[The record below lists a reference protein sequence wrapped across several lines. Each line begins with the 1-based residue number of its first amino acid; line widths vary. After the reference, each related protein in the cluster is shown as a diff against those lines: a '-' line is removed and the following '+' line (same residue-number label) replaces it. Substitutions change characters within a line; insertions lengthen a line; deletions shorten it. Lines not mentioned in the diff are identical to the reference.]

1 MSDINILELLRSK
14 KNTTLSIIT
23 THHWTDSYDCTVIQD
38 GKEEDIDI
46 ISKPECLFTELDE
59 LLTRDDVTYQV
70 TILPKLSLVIS
81 TREEEISISSTMLY
95 NSDIFETNSCNVVV
109 NTPSKIL
116 ANIIERE
123 IVPVKIQIQY
133 QNISGRITITATDS
147 NDNTVYSNTPEPMP
161 WFQVQ
166 QSPEPVP
173 FADTKEV
180 KPKGYT
186 NVVVGNEFE
195 LNPEKRQRNLMS
207 EVMKHVENVANND
220 TRDVPSAEKA
230 LSDLHL
236 TTNINVTEKEVEEHR
251 KKIFAEGLKELAKE
265 ARRKEAESAE
275 DDFAV

>member
-1 MSDINILELLRSK
+1 MINILELLRSK
-14 KNTTLSIIT
+14 KNATLSVTT
-23 THHWTDSYDCTVIQD
+23 THRSTSSYNCNYVLNNDES
-38 GKEEDIDI
+38 KLEI
-46 ISKPECLFTELDE
+46 INNPEYLFTELDD
-59 LLTRDDVTYQV
+59 LLTKEDVVYQITV
-70 TILPKLSLVIS
+70 LPKLALVIK
-81 TREEEISISSTMLY
+81 TNTEEISVSSNMLY
-95 NSDIFETNSCNVVV
+95 NSDIFETDTCTIVVK
-109 NTPSKIL
+109 TPSKIL

-123 IVPVKIQIQY
+123 VVPVKIQIQY
-133 QNISGRITITATDS
+133 QNISGRITIAATDS
-147 NDNTVYSNTPEPMP
+147 NDNTVYPNTPEPMP
-161 WFQVQ
+161 WLKVQ
-166 QSPEPVP
+166 QSTEPVP

-236 TTNINVTEKEVEEHR
+236 TTNTNVTEKEVEEHR
-251 KKIFAEGLKELAKE
+251 KRIFAEGLKELAKE

>member
-1 MSDINILELLRSK
+1 MINILELLRSK
-14 KNTTLSIIT
+14 KNATLSVTT
-23 THHWTDSYDCTVIQD
+23 THRSTSSYNCNYVLNNDEPKSEIISNPEYLFAELDDLLT
-38 GKEEDIDI
+38 KEDI
-46 ISKPECLFTELDE
+46 
-59 LLTRDDVTYQV
+59 VYQI
-70 TILPKLSLVIS
+70 TILPKLTLVIK
-81 TREEEISISSTMLY
+81 TNTEEISISSNMLY
-95 NSDIFETNSCNVVV
+95 NSDIFETDTCTIVVK
-109 NTPSKIL
+109 TPSKIL

-123 IVPVKIQIQY
+123 TIPVKIQIQY
-133 QNISGRITITATDS
+133 QNISGRITIAATDS
-147 NDNTVYSNTPEPMP
+147 NDNTVYPNTPEPMP

-173 FADTKEV
+173 FTDTKEV

-236 TTNINVTEKEVEEHR
+236 TTNTNVTEKEVEEHR
-251 KKIFAEGLKELAKE
+251 KRIFAEGLKELAKE